1 MARVSEGEQY
11 DLYRDGMWIIRPERE
26 EDGGAVETLVRLGFG
41 PGRFAK
47 TTYRLREG
55 VRPDSKLSFVAEKQD
70 GVAEKQDGGELLGS
84 VRFWPIIVGERSTL
98 LLGPL
103 AVRPDLRGI
112 GIGIALMQRG
122 IDEARA
128 LGHDSVVLV
137 GDESYYARVGFAKL
151 PPGHVRFPG
160 PVDPARI
167 LGLAL
172 QPGGLEGLSGAVKR
186 ARLDDPVAAT
196 AVALG

>member
-1 MARVSEGEQY
+1 
-11 DLYRDGMWIIRPERE
+11 MWIIRPERE

-70 GVAEKQDGGELLGS
+70 GGELLGS
-84 VRFWPIIVGERSTL
+84 VRFWPIIVGERPTL

-122 IDEARA
+122 I
-128 LGHDSVVLV
+128 
-137 GDESYYARVGFAKL
+137 
-151 PPGHVRFPG
+151 
-160 PVDPARI
+160 
-167 LGLAL
+167 
-172 QPGGLEGLSGAVKR
+172 
-186 ARLDDPVAAT
+186 
-196 AVALG
+196 